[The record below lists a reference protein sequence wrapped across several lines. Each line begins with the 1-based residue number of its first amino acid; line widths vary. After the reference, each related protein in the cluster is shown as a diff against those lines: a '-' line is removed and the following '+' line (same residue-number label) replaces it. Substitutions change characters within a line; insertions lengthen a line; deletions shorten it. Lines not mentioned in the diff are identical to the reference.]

1 MGSPGLHGDFREHWM
16 SYVKSLAR
24 NRCGGQAGRGS
35 KPGGFASSR
44 GVPLLSPQ
52 PAFLDLMS
60 PVWNLTDLSI
70 WQDRIRITCTDKQ
83 NAGLSAKEGV
93 QRGVGSKSSG
103 SHRPISL
110 HPSLLLTLHRQSPFL
125 PPMAPLPSMALN
137 FKLSSRSHTRSYCLL
152 RSLMAGHCSNNI
164 IS

>member
-1 MGSPGLHGDFREHWM
+1 MDELRQITCTEQVWRVS
-16 SYVKSLAR
+16 SLPLR
-24 NRCGGQAGRGS
+24 QTEGQAGGGS

-83 NAGLSAKEGV
+83 NAGLSAKEGA
-93 QRGVGSKSSG
+93 QRGVRSKSSG

-110 HPSLLLTLHRQSPFL
+110 HPSTPPRFSPSTVS
-125 PPMAPLPSMALN
+125 PPLCPPWPHFPPWL
-137 FKLSSRSHTRSYCLL
+137 
-152 RSLMAGHCSNNI
+152 
-164 IS
+164 